1 MTLPMTSLGL
11 WAWALLCLLGL
22 ALQAVWLFKDPLA
35 TYQPAL
41 KPILELVCQQVG
53 CQIRPLQKTEAV
65 VIDYASVDLLR
76 SEHPLDE
83 MVFEAP
89 QWALQI
95 NLRNSDT
102 VPVATPW
109 VELTL
114 TDVQDKPVV
123 QKVLNLAEWGAPA
136 VMAPG
141 EIIEH
146 ELLLSLKR
154 ENASFMGYRLL
165 TFYP

>member
-1 MTLPMTSLGL
+1 MTFLGL
-11 WAWALLCLLGL
+11 WAWALLGLLGL

-83 MVFEAP
+83 MVWDVP
-89 QWALQI
+89 QWTLQI

-154 ENASFMGYRLL
+154 ENASFIGYRLL

>member
-1 MTLPMTSLGL
+1 MTFLGL
-11 WAWALLCLLGL
+11 RAWAVLGLLGLLGL

-65 VIDYASVDLLR
+65 VIDFASIDLLR

-83 MVFEAP
+83 MVLEAP
-89 QWALQI
+89 QWVLQI

-123 QKVLNLAEWGAPA
+123 RKVLNLSEWGTPA

-141 EIIEH
+141 EITEH